1 MKTTTNFK
9 TWLSSYNENEVP
21 VSTQSAQVSNVSE
34 PRGSV
39 SDMSTDVDAIINSL
53 ETLANELT
61 EEIAN
66 INLDE
71 IHEGAAS
78 ATVDF
83 MFRAPKARK
92 AQKKVNSMELKVAGL
107 EAAASA
113 MKGDKKS
120 KVVDKVKMLKAQ
132 SVDLQKAVDDKFGSS
147 SDIVKRALSS
157 EKIKGKL
164 EVIKTAMGD
173 KNNDAGDL
181 KSQAKK
187 LQQRLKDE
195 EDALAEAEPDKSE
208 VEKLKKEKEDEG
220 KEKDTK
226 SDKDKEET
234 PEEKEARLAKEK
246 EDEETPEEK
255 EARLAK
261 EKEDEETP
269 EEKEARLAKEKE
281 DEETPEEKEARLAK
295 EKEAL
300 KDKDNADDDTKKDR
314 ETKNSKDGMIDRYK
328 DLLKK
333 AQDSGD
339 EDNIKKFQD
348 KIDSISQKES
358 WQIEG
363 TELGRILESELST
376 YEMTIT
382 LNESRYENL
391 SIKDKFSRLL

>member
-1 MKTTTNFK
+1 MKTTNFK

-261 EKEDEETP
+261 EKE
-269 EEKEARLAKEKE
+269 
-281 DEETPEEKEARLAK
+281 
-295 EKEAL
+295 AL